1 MTRIEIDLMIDEI
14 ETGTEEDTTATG
26 IIAVV
31 VATTI
36 DEVILRVP
44 IFLIIE

>member
-1 MTRIEIDLMIDEI
+1 MTGIEIDLMIDEI
-14 ETGTEEDTTATG
+14 ATGTEEDTTV
-26 IIAVV
+26 IIVVV

-44 IFLIIE
+44 FF